1 MGALNRC
8 HDFMKKYFSI
18 SDLCRNKPEDEF
30 VVVVVVVV
38 VLVVVAAAVAAEFC
52 SYQSFQI
59 PPNVWRDVKLF
70 PVPAAQW

>member
-1 MGALNRC
+1 MGALNSC

-18 SDLCRNKPEDEF
+18 SELCRNKPEDQF
-30 VVVVVVVV
+30 VVVVAV

-59 PPNVWRDVKLF
+59 PPNMCGET
-70 PVPAAQW
+70 